1 MREAGAIGEMT
12 SLALRKRRAGQR
24 LLVGF
29 DGTSPAPEFVRFVRE
44 AAPAGFILFARN
56 VEEPAQVREL
66 NRELAALLPAS
77 LPPLLSVD
85 QEGGRVQRVKA
96 TRWPTLRA
104 LGNIDHLPTTAQ
116 FARALADEVRA
127 LGFNLNFAPCADVD
141 SNPKNPVIGDRSFGP
156 DPGQVVRHVAAFVE
170 AAQARGLVCCAKHF
184 PGHGDTSVDSHL
196 DLPTVE
202 RDRPEIERTELPPF
216 AAAVQAGVG
225 MVMTSHVVFPAYD
238 ESVPATMSEPILRGL
253 LRGRLG
259 WGGVT
264 ISDDLEMKA
273 VRGRYPLDM
282 QLDLASRAGVDLF
295 CISRSLDLCV
305 EAWET
310 LVRLQELDPRHDDA
324 ATDAQGRLM
333 ALRERFFKEAPPAP
347 PVSLVGD
354 PAHRALAE
362 SLRRQGGDPLS

>member
-12 SLALRKRRAGQR
+12 SLALRTRRAGQR

-104 LGNIDHLPTTAQ
+104 LGNIDHLPTTAR

-238 ESVPATMSEPILRGL
+238 ESVPATMSEPILR
-253 LRGRLG
+253 
-259 WGGVT
+259 T
-264 ISDDLEMKA
+264 
-273 VRGRYPLDM
+273 
-282 QLDLASRAGVDLF
+282 
-295 CISRSLDLCV
+295 
-305 EAWET
+305 
-310 LVRLQELDPRHDDA
+310 
-324 ATDAQGRLM
+324 
-333 ALRERFFKEAPPAP
+333 
-347 PVSLVGD
+347 
-354 PAHRALAE
+354 
-362 SLRRQGGDPLS
+362 

>member
-1 MREAGAIGEMT
+1 MPEARAIGEMT

-29 DGTSPAPEFVRFVRE
+29 EGTSLPADFARFVRE

-66 NRELAALLPAS
+66 NRELAALVPAS

-85 QEGGRVQRVKA
+85 QEGGRVQRVKH
-96 TRWPTLRA
+96 TRWPTMRA

-116 FARALADEVRA
+116 FARALSDEVRA

-141 SNPKNPVIGDRSFGP
+141 SNPQNPVIGDRSFGP
-156 DPGQVVRHVAAFVE
+156 RPELVSRHVRAFVE
-170 AAQARGLVCCAKHF
+170 AAQSRGVIACAKHF
-184 PGHGDTSVDSHL
+184 PGHGDTAVDSHL
-196 DLPTVE
+196 DLPVVE

-216 AAAVQAGVG
+216 AAAVSAGVG

-238 ESVPATMSEPILRGL
+238 EQFPATMSEPILRGL

-259 WGGVT
+259 WAGVT

-295 CISRSLDLCV
+295 CVSRSLELCV

-310 LVRLQELDPRHDDA
+310 LVRLQELDKRHDDA
-324 ATDAQGRLM
+324 ATDAHTRLM
-333 ALRERFFKEAPPAP
+333 ALRERFFKDAPPAP

-354 PAHRALAE
+354 AAHRALAE
-362 SLRRQGGDPLS
+362 TLRRQGGDPLS